1 MIPIAPTRTS
11 DRRLLAAGAGVAMLG
26 LLILLLTL
34 AWPAPADSARL
45 RFTVMGKRVATL
57 PPDCPTREMKGC
69 LTIGRMSGFQV
80 SAGGNAANHPYVV
93 PYDGAIVA
101 WSIVLA
107 RPSSNDRGDN
117 VDETAFFNEYLGE
130 PSRARISV
138 LRKIR
143 NTKPPEFKLIRH
155 GPLQVLNPYF
165 GSTPVFALEHPLN
178 VVKGQYVAI
187 TVPTWAP
194 AFFHAAS
201 CEEVA
206 PGIVRDASRCE
217 AFQAENSW
225 RASRRKGRCQ
235 FDSSDDD
242 KLRAQ
247 LARSFPQQK
256 IGSKKQYGCFY
267 RGERLLYTATLVRK
281 PGGWGGSGGGDGG
294 GGGGTNRAEASAA
307 VAPDANGVG
316 AAREV
321 TP

>member
-1 MIPIAPTRTS
+1 MALLGVLIAM
-11 DRRLLAAGAGVAMLG
+11 VAMV
-26 LLILLLTL
+26 
-34 AWPAPADSARL
+34 WPAPADSARL

-57 PPDCPTREMKGC
+57 PPDCPTTTEKTC

-80 SAGGNAANHPYVV
+80 SAGGNAADHPYVV
-93 PYDGAIVA
+93 PYDGTIVA
-101 WSIVLA
+101 WSIPLA
-107 RPSSNDRGDN
+107 RPSNNDRNGN
-117 VDETAFFNEYLGE
+117 VDETAFFNEYLGK
-130 PSRARISV
+130 PAKARISI
-138 LRKIR
+138 LRKR
-143 NTKPPEFKLIRH
+143 PNTKPPEFRLIRH
-155 GPLQVLNPYF
+155 SPLQVLNPYF

-194 AFFHAAS
+194 AFFHAES

-206 PGIVRDASRCE
+206 PGIVEDSSRCA
-217 AFQAENSW
+217 AFQGENSW

-256 IGSKKQYGCFY
+256 IGSRKQYGCYY

-281 PGGWGGSGGGDGG
+281 PGGWGGSGGGGG
-294 GGGGTNRAEASAA
+294 GGGGGANRAKPA
-307 VAPDANGVG
+307 VSDSRSVGGPVTPLSGGV
-316 AAREV
+316 AAR
-321 TP
+321 TPAG